1 MGIKIKTKNYIRNM
15 FAKLTAAAAIAT
27 AAYAQI
33 NDAAATKQLT
43 SDIAAMKEIPC
54 LMVPSHD

>member
-1 MGIKIKTKNYIRNM
+1 M

-33 NDAAATKQLT
+33 NNAAATKALS
-43 SDIAAMKEIPC
+43 SDIASMKEIPC